1 MRYFSNFLEDR
12 RMLISVDPVS
22 NKFELLGHLTREGT
36 LANAPAG
43 TSISPYPFNKTTAP
57 INPDSFETGNY
68 FQILSAARGGSNIPA
83 WEAVGATDVDDSN
96 SSSTNACLP
105 RYSDLSP
112 GMRAHIDKFGELPTY
127 VGDDGKVHVDRAAL
141 TQRVADYYAGP
152 EGGSMN
158 LNGFSAER
166 FVNAGPDERMSMLI
180 DMRKENDAAKAAKFE
195 EDLRL
200 AQERDA
206 ARECANN
213 PGVAPGT
220 DMTGELIATG
230 LSIATRVIPLLF

>member
-12 RMLISVDPVS
+12 RMLISVDPVP

-127 VGDDGKVHVDRAAL
+127 VGDDGKVHVDREAQI
-141 TQRVADYYAGP
+141 QRVVDYCAGP

-158 LNGFSAER
+158 LDGFSVEGFMAAD
-166 FVNAGPDERMSMLI
+166 NDGRMSMLKS
-180 DMRKENDAAKAAKFE
+180 MREQNEVAKADKFE
-195 EDLRL
+195 EDMRL

-206 ARECANN
+206 AKEAQKNQAGPAGGNN
-213 PGVAPGT
+213 VIGGILNA
-220 DMTGELIATG
+220 G
-230 LSIATRVIPLLF
+230 LSLLKAFV